1 MTIDQLISILNRA
14 KESAGGDAEVQICS
28 SDYCFADSCH
38 VVNAVIQECKSLMDD
53 EYDNATTLYLVKP
66 YGS

>member
-14 KESAGGDAEVQICS
+14 KETAGGDTEVQICS
-28 SDYCFADSCH
+28 SDYCFADSSN
-38 VVNAVIQECKSLMDD
+38 VVNAVIQDCKSLMDD

>member
-14 KESAGGDAEVQICS
+14 KESAGGDTEVQICS
-28 SDYCFADSCH
+28 SDYCFADSSN
-38 VVNAVIQECKSLMDD
+38 VVNVVIQDCKSLMSD
-53 EYDNATTLYLVKP
+53 EDGNTTLYLVKP